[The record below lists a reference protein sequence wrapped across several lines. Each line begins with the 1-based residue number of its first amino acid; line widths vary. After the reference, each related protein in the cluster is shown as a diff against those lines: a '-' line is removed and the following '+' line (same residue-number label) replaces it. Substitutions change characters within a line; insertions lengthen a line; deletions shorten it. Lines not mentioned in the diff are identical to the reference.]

1 MSNPEPWIALT
12 DTPELPI
19 SKTAFKEVEVGL
31 NVRNIALPYKR
42 LGKEYNKNEAKSKLS
57 IDLGKISEDWNGDG
71 SLNTEDI
78 PVAGMIGDGLLDD
91 SEDIGLDGCSD
102 EREDGW
108 GGCLE
113 FGGTYNEFL
122 SSGEIELINV
132 GNDIDPND
140 PNGDNWNYNEGSNDY
155 KSINGTEGNALDAGR
170 YPDTEDLDRTG
181 FLDKANDYFTKTFT
195 LDDTTYFLSL
205 IHI

>member
-1 MSNPEPWIALT
+1 M
-12 DTPELPI
+12 
-19 SKTAFKEVEVGL
+19 
-31 NVRNIALPYKR
+31 RY
-42 LGKEYNKNEAKSKLS
+42 KSKPHQSNIDRDSVWVGVTTALYSGDYDQTQSKFFEIWLRGEEGSLS

-122 SSGEIELINV
+122 SSGEIGLINV

-140 PNGDNWNYNEGSNDY
+140 PNGDNCCLLYTSPSPRD
-155 KSINGTEGNALDAGR
+155 S
-170 YPDTEDLDRTG
+170 
-181 FLDKANDYFTKTFT
+181 
-195 LDDTTYFLSL
+195 
-205 IHI
+205 